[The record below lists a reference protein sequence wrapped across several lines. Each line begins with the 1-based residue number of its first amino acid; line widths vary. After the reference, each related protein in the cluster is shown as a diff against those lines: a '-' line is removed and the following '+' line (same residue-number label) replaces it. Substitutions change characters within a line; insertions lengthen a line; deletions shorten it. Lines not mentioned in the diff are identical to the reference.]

1 MKKKDRRFEIIYT
14 ETAGLDGTN
23 QILLD
28 KETGVNYLIR
38 STGYASSITPL
49 INADGNPIITK
60 PEFDM

>member
-38 STGYASSITPL
+38 SSGYASSITPL
-49 INADGNPIITK
+49 
-60 PEFDM
+60 